1 VKEEVTVPVLSGV
14 EAFRKAA
21 TRAPRG
27 GTNGG
32 NRRWAN
38 RLGRLWQQYQEQL
51 RQMVA
56 EEQRRADD
64 EKKKQGMVRCKCGGW
79 NSRYS
84 SLCSSCGQW
93 I

>member
-1 VKEEVTVPVLSGV
+1 MPILSGID
-14 EAFRKAA
+14 AFREAV

-27 GTNGG
+27 GTNGS

-38 RLGRLWQQYQEQL
+38 HLGRLWEQYQEQL
-51 RQMVA
+51 RQIVA

-79 NSRYS
+79 NSRHS